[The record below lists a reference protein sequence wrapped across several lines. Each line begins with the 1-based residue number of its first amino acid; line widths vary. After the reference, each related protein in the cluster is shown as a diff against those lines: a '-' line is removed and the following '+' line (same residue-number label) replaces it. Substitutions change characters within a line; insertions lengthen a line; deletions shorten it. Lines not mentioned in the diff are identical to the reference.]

1 MQKAA
6 FLCALALAALSSC
19 VGIDSD
25 LTIRGNGSG
34 TLDLTYRV
42 SQLIVNLGSPSD
54 GKSVVPLPLSRSDF
68 ERSIQT
74 TQGKVRLTRFDRSE
88 DQKDITIRA
97 GLAFDSLD
105 ALSQMDAFQGAQ
117 IRTSTDGGAHSFS
130 EVIAKAPREPLT
142 DDSLKMVDAFFG
154 GYDLTFKIEAPQPI
168 TTNSLGTLSPD
179 RRVLTYTTTVG
190 DIVRTKSD
198 IVLSLSW

>member
-1 MQKAA
+1 M
-6 FLCALALAALSSC
+6 CALALAALSSC